1 MSGILDLVGE
11 IAGAVAAEKGVEALD
26 PNANFLEK
34 AAAAITG
41 FEAAKIAEEKLEGT
55 QQADSNT

>member
-11 IAGAVAAEKGVEALD
+11 IAGAVAAEKGVDALD
-26 PNANFLEK
+26 PNANFLEE

-41 FEAAKIAEEKLEGT
+41 FEGAKIAEEKLEGT
-55 QQADSNT
+55 PQADSNT